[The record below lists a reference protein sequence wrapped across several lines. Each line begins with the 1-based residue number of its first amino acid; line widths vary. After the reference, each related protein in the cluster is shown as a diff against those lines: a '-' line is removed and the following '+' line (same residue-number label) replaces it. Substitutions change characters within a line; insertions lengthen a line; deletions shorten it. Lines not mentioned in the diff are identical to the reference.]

1 MDLKIINVIF
11 KCGRILSITPS
22 STSQRNL
29 NNFEKLY
36 GYLIFATVT
45 SFTWYNMFWTGVSNS
60 YLTYSQ
66 YILAVAGI
74 SIYTMHNFYVF
85 IIIRL
90 QKHSQWFKLL
100 QRLEYT
106 QYLYH
111 LQFVMSHLIALSVIV
126 VNNYL
131 YLIYY
136 DTTRILFNLIMC
148 IEFYLQYFYLVLR
161 YIILEMLLSRYHHQN
176 NLLQR
181 ATLKNFPKIP
191 KRTKQ
196 DLFILEDAVKIFNDI
211 FGWASLLD
219 IFSTAI
225 RTLITLDIAVKKDL
239 NFELFVVIFQF
250 MFLLL
255 YWYQIEPTLKCV
267 TNNSLSGLYF
277 GKCVPG

>member
-22 STSQRNL
+22 STWQRNL
-29 NNFEKLY
+29 TILEKLY

-45 SFTWYNMFWTGVSNS
+45 SFTWYNMFCTGVSGS

-74 SIYTMHNFYVF
+74 STYTMHNFYVF
-85 IIIRL
+85 IIVRL

-106 QYLYH
+106 QCYKNNQNLYY

-131 YLIYY
+131 YVIYY

-250 MFLLL
+250 MFLLF
-255 YWYQIEPTLKCV
+255 YW
-267 TNNSLSGLYF
+267 
-277 GKCVPG
+277 VPN